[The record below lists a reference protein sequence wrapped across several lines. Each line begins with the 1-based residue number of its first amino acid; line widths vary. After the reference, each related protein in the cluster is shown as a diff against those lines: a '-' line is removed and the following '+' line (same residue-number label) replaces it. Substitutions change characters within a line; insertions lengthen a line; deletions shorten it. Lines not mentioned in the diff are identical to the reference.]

1 MQSNSHTPRA
11 SRAPPERGKRS
22 KSLRDLLKWHCLSVL
37 LYSIVRHR
45 KKMEVMYKRVLIV
58 MFQFVTLHSFAGTE
72 TLSYDISVFNTTV
85 GKMVITHD
93 KQADGTDLYTL
104 VTSSKAKFL
113 WLNKTN
119 DSRYQLVYKAGRLL
133 SSTFKEIENGEL
145 KRWCNIKWDGAKY
158 QVDGYKG
165 KRTFTDDI
173 SVSTITA
180 YFDGSKKINRIFY
193 ESEGD
198 FANIEYPEPNTM
210 EFKTSDGHKSIY
222 HYVNNKVNNTE
233 FKLSFATVY
242 MTLSK

>member
-1 MQSNSHTPRA
+1 
-11 SRAPPERGKRS
+11 
-22 KSLRDLLKWHCLSVL
+22 
-37 LYSIVRHR
+37 
-45 KKMEVMYKRVLIV
+45 MYKYGLCV
-58 MFQFVTLHSFAGTE
+58 MFLFSALYGFSGPE
-72 TLSYDISVFNTTV
+72 TLSYDIIVFNTTV

-93 KQADGTDLYTL
+93 KQPDGTDLYNL

-119 DSRYQLVYKAGRLL
+119 DSQYQLIYKAGKLI

-145 KRWCNIKWDGAKY
+145 KRWCNIKWDGVKY
-158 QVDGYKG
+158 LVDGYKG
-165 KRTFTDDI
+165 KRTFTDNI

-198 FANIEYPEPNTM
+198 VANIEYPEPGTM
-210 EFKTSDGHKSIY
+210 EFKTSDGHKSVY